1 MLGPHCWGRGA
12 TLYCRVRIAA
22 HDPRE
27 TLPDPLAPMLL
38 LLRRGLADRQ
48 RAAVL
53 DLARELG
60 YRIVLEEERLLRL
73 VGHGAP
79 AHRSRFEDLA
89 GVERVLDSGSSRE
102 LHERGEAPDTVVQVA
117 EARFGGGQLSLVAG
131 PCAVEDEGRLFEI
144 ARAAR
149 AAGATLLRGGAFKPR
164 SSPYSFQGLGRAGLD
179 LLARVREET
188 GLGVVTEVLETREV
202 EHVAAVADAIQ
213 IGARSMA
220 SSPLLIEAGSTGKPI
235 LLKRGFGATVR
246 ELCLAAEFVLSTG
259 NPNVILCER
268 GVRGFDTVTRN
279 LLDLG
284 AVAHLKKATHL
295 PVIVDPSHAA
305 GRADL
310 VRALAR
316 AGVVAGADG
325 LLVEVHP
332 HPEEAHS
339 DGAQAI
345 SLGEL
350 ERIAQDARALAALDG
365 RSFVEPPSAA
375 PAASVPRPADS
386 LA

>member
-1 MLGPHCWGRGA
+1 
-12 TLYCRVRIAA
+12 
-22 HDPRE
+22 
-27 TLPDPLAPMLL
+27 MLL
-38 LLRRGLADRQ
+38 LLRRGLAERQ

-60 YRIVLEEERLLRL
+60 YRVVLEEERLLRL
-73 VGHGAP
+73 AGPGAP

-89 GVERVLDSGSSRE
+89 AVERVLDSGSSRE
-102 LHERGEAPDTVVQVA
+102 LHERGEAPDTTVQVA
-117 EARFGGGQLSLVAG
+117 EARFGGGSLSLAAG
-131 PCAVEDEGRLFEI
+131 PCAVEDEGRLLEI

-164 SSPYSFQGLGRAGLD
+164 SSPYSFQGLGRAGLEI
-179 LLARVREET
+179 LARVREES

-220 SSPLLIEAGSTGKPI
+220 STPLLIEAGSTGKPI

-316 AGVVAGADG
+316 AGVAAGADG

-365 RSFVEPPSAA
+365 RSFVEPPSAV